1 MVNKINKQILINQN
15 LDLERLLLTHTESKY
30 GNDTRL
36 VIELEKL
43 PDHIRS
49 DINEEIDCNNRYD
62 ILQTD
67 TTTKKEVIS
76 LHDAIDSYLRWNGIY
91 NFTRNIFQ
99 ILEIAKEGEI
109 KVSFDTNDWVDF
121 HQTYPTL
128 KDGIFIIKYNDNSI
142 ARAYLRENYNGTKL
156 MVQKTPTSQFYREIL
171 EAPDFW
177 KKGNWPEEWPTETT
191 DEISED

>member
-36 VIELEKL
+36 VIEFEKL
-43 PDHIRS
+43 PDHIKS
-49 DINEEIDCNNRYD
+49 DINEYINDNNRYD
-62 ILQTD
+62 ILQID
-67 TTTKKEVIS
+67 TETGNEVIS
-76 LHDAIDSYLRWNGIY
+76 LFDAVDSYLRWNGIY
-91 NFTRNIFQ
+91 NYTHNIFQ
-99 ILEIAKEGEI
+99 IFERAKEGEI
-109 KVSFDTNDWVDF
+109 KVSFYMNDWVDF
-121 HQTYPTL
+121 RKSGPKE
-128 KDGIFIIKYNDNSI
+128 KDGIFIIKYNDDSI
-142 ARAYLRENYNGTKL
+142 ARAYIHENYNRTAL

-177 KKGNWPEEWPTETT
+177 KKGKWPEEWPTEKT